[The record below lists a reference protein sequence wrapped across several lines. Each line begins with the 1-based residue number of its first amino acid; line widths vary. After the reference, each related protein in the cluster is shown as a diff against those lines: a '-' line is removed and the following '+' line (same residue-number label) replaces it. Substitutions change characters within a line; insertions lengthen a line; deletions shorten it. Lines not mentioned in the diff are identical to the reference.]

1 MGYWLWAT
9 DVRTKK
15 KELDM
20 MANIPD
26 AHCTLLHVISAKR
39 SIAQNV
45 IGHKNAKRDGKDTI
59 QCFSTEQ

>member
-1 MGYWLWAT
+1 ML
-9 DVRTKK
+9 
-15 KELDM
+15 ELKTEVDMNQM

-39 SIAQNV
+39 SIVQNV